1 MESIDSRYEKFN
13 DFELIEKMSDLV
25 QVPIPSGIRDIEKM
39 PIRHK
44 MVCKKEEMRAKIAE
58 ILNL

>member
-1 MESIDSRYEKFN
+1 VISDK
-13 DFELIEKMSDLV
+13 LIEKMSDLT
-25 QVPIPSGIRDIEKM
+25 QVSIPSGIRDIDKK

-44 MVCKKEEMRAKIAE
+44 MVCEKEEIRTKITE